1 MKRDFLLVLHK
12 SMFARVID
20 KEYIGNW
27 SMLLGNIP
35 RFLMVCDIEVDWNRL
50 FEIFNQFMNVSLIY
64 MPCQRRESTQ

>member
-1 MKRDFLLVLHK
+1 MKQDFLCILHK

-35 RFLMVCDIEVDWNRL
+35 RFLVACGIEVDWARL
-50 FEIFNQFMNVSLIY
+50 FEIFSQFMDVSLIY
-64 MPCQRRESTQ
+64 LPCQGCEST